1 MHLAG
6 RTAIKWLVKKAELMF
21 WSGIDSAFWWAL
33 RSEQARERRRSNLPV
48 GLREG
53 GEDLGSFDRIYTRN
67 ITLAEETADGSAALR
82 VCRKEIER

>member
-53 GEDLGSFDRIYTRN
+53 SENACSLEYFVGFE
-67 ITLAEETADGSAALR
+67 EETAEGSAALR
-82 VCRKEIER
+82 VSRKEMVR